1 VERFEAF
8 KKKIISK
15 VCFCLF
21 SVLMQNLV
29 CWGRRRR
36 PSLTAPEAVN
46 LSSRVK
52 FAETKPPAII
62 TALHRAKA
70 VK

>member
-1 VERFEAF
+1 MFNEFL
-8 KKKIISK
+8 KKISYFK
-15 VCFCLF
+15 QVFLFCL
-21 SVLMQNLV
+21 LLLQNPV

-52 FAETKPPAII
+52 FAEIKPPAII
-62 TALHRAKA
+62 TA
-70 VK
+70 